1 MKRVAKQVAIVVG
14 FLAIVALVVDQLTPG
29 RSGPTS
35 SSYAT
40 ASDGLAAYADLLSL
54 GGHPVTRLRAS
65 PARAGLD
72 PRTTVVLLDPEVIVP
87 ADVAALRRFVSAG
100 GRLIAGGGGNGSRPP
115 AWLSELIADEPDWS
129 PQGETQNEP
138 LLPTPETNGVSS
150 VQSAGEGSWSSP
162 QATLPVLGP
171 ADASLLTVRNL
182 GTGRLVLL
190 ADSSPV
196 QNRLLAVGDNAAFG
210 LALAGARGRPVAFEE
225 GVHGY
230 GQASGLSALPTRWK
244 WALVG
249 LVLAALA
256 FVASRIRRLGPP
268 QPLPAGSQPPR
279 REHVEALAVALART
293 HKPGVAGGPVQQ
305 HARALAL
312 RRAGLRPDAGPD
324 DVEQAGERLGLD
336 SEESAAISAPTL
348 GDDQVLAAGRA
359 LAKLSGR
366 AS

>member
-1 MKRVAKQVAIVVG
+1 MKLAFKRVAIAIG
-14 FLAIVALVVDQLTPG
+14 LLALVALVVDQLTPG

-54 GGHPVTRLRAS
+54 GGHPVTRVRVT
-65 PARAGLD
+65 PAHANLD
-72 PRTTVVLLDPEVIVP
+72 PRTTLVLLDPEIVVQ
-87 ADVAALRRFVSAG
+87 ADVAALRRFVSSG
-100 GRLIAGGGGNGSRPP
+100 GRLIAGGSEPG
-115 AWLSELIADEPDWS
+115 AWLSELLADEPSWS
-129 PQGETQNEP
+129 SQGDTQNSP
-138 LLPTPETNGVSS
+138 LLPVPETAGVSS

-171 ADASLLTVRNL
+171 ADGSLATVTNI
-182 GTGRLVLL
+182 GAGRLVLL
-190 ADSSPV
+190 ADSSPL
-196 QNRLLAVGDNAAFG
+196 QNRLLASGDNAAFG
-210 LALAGARGRPVAFEE
+210 LAIAGAARRPVVFEE

-230 GQASGLSALPTRWK
+230 GQSSGLSALPTRWK
-244 WALVG
+244 WVLAG

-268 QPLPAGSQPPR
+268 QPAPAGGQPPR
-279 REHVEALAVALART
+279 REHVEALAAALERT
-293 HKPGVAGGPVQQ
+293 HKPGVAAAGVQQ

-312 RRAGLRPDAGPD
+312 RRAGLPPDADGLEL
-324 DVEQAGERLGLD
+324 EQAAERLGLEP
-336 SEESAAISAPTL
+336 EESAVISAPSL
-348 GDDQVLAAGRA
+348 ADDDVLAAGRA